1 MKRQKMLSFY
11 VEALLMILIFV
22 TVILVL
28 TGVFG
33 AARSQSAEAKRL
45 SQAVTLAANAAEA
58 VSAVDSLEEAVV
70 LLDEGGSARLADG
83 LLEAFY
89 GPDGSPCPEGSG
101 VFRLT
106 VTDEAS
112 GGGTALLLRSIAVYA
127 DGGETLVYT
136 LETARSGKAVQ
147 P

>member
-58 VSAVDSLEEAVV
+58 VSAVDSLEVGLWDTE
-70 LLDEGGSARLADG
+70 SPRL
-83 LLEAFY
+83 
-89 GPDGSPCPEGSG
+89 
-101 VFRLT
+101 
-106 VTDEAS
+106 
-112 GGGTALLLRSIAVYA
+112 
-127 DGGETLVYT
+127 YT